1 MNRRLKD
8 LRKSLSLNQE
18 EFGGK
23 IGVTNTAVSKWE
35 NGDREIPDSAILS
48 ICREFGVNEVW
59 LRTGYGEMF
68 RPRSA
73 EAELA
78 ELIRSRLL
86 DAPDT
91 FQAALVR
98 MLLRLEPNGPE
109 LRRLREFV
117 ESLADETKKDP
128 EP

>member
-1 MNRRLKD
+1 MNDRLKSI
-8 LRKSLSLNQE
+8 RKAKGMSQA
-18 EFGGK
+18 EFGK
-23 IGVTNTAVSKWE
+23 QLGVMDSTVSRWE
-35 NGDREIPDSAILS
+35 SGDREIPDSAILS

>member
-1 MNRRLKD
+1 MNERIKE
-8 LRKSLSLNQE
+8 LRKAAGLTQD
-18 EFGGK
+18 EFGAKLG
-23 IGVTNTAVSKWE
+23 ISNSAVSKWE
-35 NGDREIPDSAILS
+35 KGDGSVPDSAILS

-98 MLLRLEPNGPE
+98 MLLRLEPNDPE